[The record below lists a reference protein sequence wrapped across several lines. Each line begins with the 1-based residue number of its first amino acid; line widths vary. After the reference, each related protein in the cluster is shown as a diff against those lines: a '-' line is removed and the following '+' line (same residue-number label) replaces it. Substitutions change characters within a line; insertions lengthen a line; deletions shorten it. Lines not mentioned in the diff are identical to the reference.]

1 MLPPTPKNQHYIW
14 KHYLDAWAPSG
25 KIACYRQR
33 ERKAFTPN
41 TKNIASETYFYRVF
55 DLTKPELAY
64 LDGVIQS
71 RPEHVRETLRGFVEM
86 FQLVANKTRRFLEQH
101 GKPDPVIRAQS
112 QALLDQ
118 AERSLG
124 EQYHVAVEQGAIP
137 LLASLRQGDA
147 SFWLNESDASVFSY
161 FIATQYLR
169 TARMRNAVVGAVAAV
184 GIDISRIWP
193 IECHFWSTEIGA
205 TLFVNRHRYRAV
217 ILTNETDVLFIT
229 GDQPAINLHP
239 ASVPEFKL
247 YYPVT
252 PKTALLLTVDPGE
265 LNRSI
270 SRLEAERLNHSIY
283 SHSDDQIYGLDKAYL
298 KAVGTLPKS
307 FDS

>member
-1 MLPPTPKNQHYIW
+1 MLPLTPKNQHYVW

-25 KIACYRQR
+25 KIACFRQR
-33 ERKAFTPN
+33 ERKAFMPN

-55 DLTKPELAY
+55 DLTESEVAY

-71 RPEHVRETLRGFVEM
+71 RPEHVRETLRGFVHM
-86 FQLVANKTRRFLEQH
+86 SQLVAKTRRLLERH
-101 GKPDPVIRAQS
+101 GKPDPAIRAQS
-112 QALLDQ
+112 QALLNQ

-124 EQYHVAVEQGAIP
+124 EQYHVAVEQAAIP
-137 LLASLRQGDA
+137 LLARLRQGDA
-147 SFWLNESDASVFSY
+147 SFWLTERDASSFSY
-161 FIATQYLR
+161 FIATQYTR

-184 GIDISRIWP
+184 GIDISRVWP
-193 IECHFWSTEIGA
+193 IECHFWATEIGA
-205 TLFVNRHRYRAV
+205 SLFVNRHRYRAV
-217 ILTNETDVLFIT
+217 ILTNETDVPFIT

-252 PKTALLLTVDPGE
+252 PKTALLLAVDPTE
-265 LNRSI
+265 TDRSL

-283 SHSDDQIYGLDKAYL
+283 SRSDDQIYGLDKTYL
-298 KAVGTLPKS
+298 QAVGALAKTVNS
-307 FDS
+307 